1 MWGIWEVTMTKV
13 LIVDDAS
20 FMRISIRSMLEK
32 DGFEVVG
39 EAADGLEAI
48 SQYKTLQPDVVTMDI
63 TMPNM
68 TGIEAVK
75 GILEFDAKAKILM
88 VSALGQEKFVRQ
100 SILAGAKS
108 FIVKPFKSEE
118 LLDAITKI
126 ASI

>member
-1 MWGIWEVTMTKV
+1 MTKV

-39 EAADGLEAI
+39 EAVDGLEAI
-48 SQYKTLQPDVVTMDI
+48 SKYKILQPDVVTMDI

-126 ASI
+126 ASM

>member
-48 SQYKTLQPDVVTMDI
+48 SKYKTLQPDVVTMDI

>member
-1 MWGIWEVTMTKV
+1 VWGIWEVTMTKV

-88 VSALGQEKFVRQ
+88 V
-100 SILAGAKS
+100 
-108 FIVKPFKSEE
+108 
-118 LLDAITKI
+118 ITLT
-126 ASI
+126 

>member
-1 MWGIWEVTMTKV
+1 MTKV

-68 TGIEAVK
+68 TGIEAVT

>member
-48 SQYKTLQPDVVTMDI
+48 SKYKILQPDVVTMDI

-126 ASI
+126 ASM

>member
-68 TGIEAVK
+68 TGIEAVT